1 MLNALKILRDESK
14 FEPIK
19 MLNSHNYKCLPS
31 SMFKNNNDNTE
42 DCVSENNKLT
52 VHEEIVQN
60 FVRVFT
66 SQAMLKYFEV
76 LTDLNLDPFK
86 EETFSKK
93 NQNCQFQLSLWERG
107 SYSLLSNLKNTRE
120 NSTSSMQLILYFGVP
135 QDWDDTLGGTTH
147 YCAADDNEPL
157 VSVNPC
163 SNSATILFA
172 EEDCKSFVKY
182 INNKFIDDTQSRD
195 KYFFT
200 LKLFYNDLDD

>member
-76 LTDLNLDPFK
+76 LTGNF
-86 EETFSKK
+86 
-93 NQNCQFQLSLWERG
+93 FQ
-107 SYSLLSNLKNTRE
+107 
-120 NSTSSMQLILYFGVP
+120 
-135 QDWDDTLGGTTH
+135 
-147 YCAADDNEPL
+147 
-157 VSVNPC
+157 
-163 SNSATILFA
+163 
-172 EEDCKSFVKY
+172 
-182 INNKFIDDTQSRD
+182 
-195 KYFFT
+195 
-200 LKLFYNDLDD
+200 